1 MKDRLTLLLVSVLCS
16 GVSYAQA
23 PEQKDSID
31 VRIYFKQGSSV
42 IDMKFKDN
50 QNRLGTFVDRIAELK
65 RDSLSRILSI
75 YVSGTASP
83 EGNSLGK
90 TSCYPVKE
98 LHQPQAMFTNSC
110 QTI

>member
-1 MKDRLTLLLVSVLCS
+1 MKDRLTLLLASVLCS

-42 IDMKFKDN
+42 IDLKFKDN
-50 QNRLGTFVDRIAELK
+50 QNRLGLFADRIAELK

-83 EGNSLGK
+83 EGNSRK
-90 TSCYPVKE
+90 TSCYPVRE